1 MCVVAGWERGAK
13 TVLET
18 GEKVK
23 IPWGQQGPGGNK
35 ISGKILRMNEDF
47 LKILG
52 GCEDRSKMGIGG
64 FSFGNFLDIFHE
76 KRFSRRSDVS
86 RFTLPCSNTGFSPGP
101 NLKAETFDPGNV
113 FMEVAPWCL
122 SGRGFV
128 AEANGRDFVAE
139 DSYYVYCLVVLTVS

>member
-1 MCVVAGWERGAK
+1 MGLDPFWTSVCVCVVAGWERGAK

-64 FSFGNFLDIFHE
+64 FSLGTFWIFSM
-76 KRFSRRSDVS
+76 K
-86 RFTLPCSNTGFSPGP
+86 NGSPG
-101 NLKAETFDPGNV
+101 DR
-113 FMEVAPWCL
+113 M
-122 SGRGFV
+122 SH
-128 AEANGRDFVAE
+128 
-139 DSYYVYCLVVLTVS
+139 VSHSLAQTRASARVRT